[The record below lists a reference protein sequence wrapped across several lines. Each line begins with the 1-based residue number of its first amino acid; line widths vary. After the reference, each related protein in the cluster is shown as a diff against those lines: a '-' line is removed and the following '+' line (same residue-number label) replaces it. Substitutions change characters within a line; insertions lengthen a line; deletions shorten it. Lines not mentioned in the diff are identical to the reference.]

1 MKEHIAVL
9 RELGLTEKEAECYL
23 ALLKLGF
30 ATSGELMKLLRYYSK
45 TVYQI
50 LDKLLG
56 KGLVSYVIKANIK
69 YFQAVD
75 PHEFLDILNEQ
86 EDQLKIKVKKIE
98 QIIPQLISLRAL
110 TKEHQEA
117 NMYVGSKGMKSVFDD
132 ALKETSEILVFGG
145 GGKTEEFLGDYIK
158 FWHKKRAEK
167 KIKLRILWNENLR
180 ERKDKILEYNLL
192 DIKFLPK
199 EFDNPAPAM
208 IYDNKVAITVWAE
221 SPLAILIRSKE
232 VSRTYLAY
240 FELLW
245 KIAIK

>member
-158 FWHKKRAEK
+158 FWHAKAVIFYQCMKGL
-167 KIKLRILWNENLR
+167 IKCLSILN
-180 ERKDKILEYNLL
+180 
-192 DIKFLPK
+192 
-199 EFDNPAPAM
+199 M
-208 IYDNKVAITVWAE
+208 I
-221 SPLAILIRSKE
+221 ILIFTLIMEAQIIQIK
-232 VSRTYLAY
+232 YL
-240 FELLW
+240 
-245 KIAIK
+245 KN